1 MSLRLSLIVTAWGTV
16 LLVAGSVLCQQASL
30 GQLSGPRASDVREED
45 AERLFHQAVL
55 LGVPE
60 KDLEQLVDA
69 CRRRGFTGIEV
80 SRVLSL
86 VARAKL
92 AGLPHADLLNKLR
105 EGLAKG
111 AGPEAIVRAM
121 DEKARVLRRAKDLA
135 DTLLME
141 GWSTP
146 DRSFSIQVVADALEA
161 GVSPA
166 EILCSVRE
174 GRPCEG
180 GAADLRG
187 AFLKLPREE

>member
-1 MSLRLSLIVTAWGTV
+1 MSPRLRLLATACGAV
-16 LLVAGSVLCQQASL
+16 LLVAGSAICQQAPH
-30 GQLSGPRASDVREED
+30 GRLSGPGASDVREED
-45 AERLFHQAVL
+45 ADRLFHQAVL

-60 KDLEQLVDA
+60 KDLERLVET

-105 EGLAKG
+105 EGLAKD
-111 AGPEAIVRAM
+111 AGPEAIIRAM
-121 DEKARVLRRAKDLA
+121 DEKARVLRRAKDLV

-146 DRSFSIQVVADALEA
+146 DRSFSVQVVADALEA

-180 GAADLRG
+180 ETADLRG
-187 AFLKLPREE
+187 AFVKLPGEK